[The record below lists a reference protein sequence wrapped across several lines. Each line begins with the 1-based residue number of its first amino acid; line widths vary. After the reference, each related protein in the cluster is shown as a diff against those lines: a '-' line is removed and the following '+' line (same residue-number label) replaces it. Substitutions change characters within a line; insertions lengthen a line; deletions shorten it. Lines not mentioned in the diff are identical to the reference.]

1 MKAYFFLTQPNM
13 PTIRDFKHVQA
24 TQQGGFTRAAA
35 PMMPITS
42 EGRTAKETSSII
54 LLPENDLLSASIFSN
69 GNNDCGFIRVI
80 SLGEYISAIFF
91 QRAVFIQLF

>member
-1 MKAYFFLTQPNM
+1 MFRQRSSVDLPAPL
-13 PTIRDFKHVQA
+13 R
-24 TQQGGFTRAAA
+24 

-91 QRAVFIQLF
+91 QCAVFIQLFEPSIQPRL